1 MKLSIVIPVYNSES
15 SLTVLYNRIIHSVTC
30 SYEIIF
36 VDDASTDKSMKIL
49 TELSRYKNVKV
60 LHVDRNI
67 GQQAAL
73 FNGLKHASG
82 DYIVTMDDDLQHNA
96 NDINLLVKQIE
107 EGYDLVYGIGKDDY
121 GVHRHLGSKLTA
133 LFFKYHYKHMGDKRV
148 SSFRIF
154 TRRLNKQILN
164 CDYKFIYLSGVLLK
178 HTTLVGQMEIVKN
191 KRPYGQSGYNF
202 LKLLKLFLKLNYYYG
217 ILPEWMK
224 PKHKSIKITELNE
237 GTI

>member
-15 SLTVLYNRIIHSVTC
+15 SLIILYNRIIQSVTC
-30 SYEIIF
+30 SHEIIF
-36 VDDASTDKSMKIL
+36 IDDASTDNSMTIL
-49 TELSRYKNVKV
+49 TELNHYKNVKV
-60 LHVDRNI
+60 LHIEKNI

-73 FNGLKHASG
+73 YCGLKHASG
-82 DYIVTMDDDLQHNA
+82 DYIITMDDDLQHKST
-96 NDINLLVKQIE
+96 DINLLVKKIE

-133 LFFKYHYKHMGDKRV
+133 MFFKYHYKHMGDKRV

-154 TRRLNKQILN
+154 SRQLNQKIQN
-164 CDYKFIYLSGVLLK
+164 CDYKFIYLSGILLK
-178 HTTLVGQMEIVKN
+178 HTTCVGQLEIVKM

-202 LKLLKLFLKLNYYYG
+202 LKLLKLFLRLNYYYG

-237 GTI
+237 GMI